1 MPDLPQALVTV
12 EANPPLRPTDSPFQ
26 ASVGLGALLTTLVQ
40 LSQRRQTIGL
50 DIDRLLP
57 QAEVIVETN
66 NPINTALL
74 ATVTVDANN
83 PQGSIA
89 SRLPQSEVEVIL
101 RRFGSFSFNQGDLS
115 STVLVTTG
123 QFERS
128 EEKQLSQA
136 LVNVQTNEIQGGVV
150 ITDNLPQSTVEVGT
164 ALLIYSESNRMIQS
178 YVEVSAFPPTAP
190 ARIRALDPAIV
201 RVQTYAPLGQI
212 CSSVFDASAT
222 PQNQNYAFLGRVMN
236 VYGYDV
242 TLASNFARATI
253 NLQFPADPPRGFNDP
268 FTLVIRRIQFLRQS
282 GIGRYFIRISTN
294 LPSNYQGVNLNNY
307 RILVQDGNQSFVATT
322 AFRRITSNQEEA
334 ETTQAFNSFIAARQ
348 NAQNTY
354 NIAFID
360 ITKFDMNGRICT
372 TLTHID
378 VTEAL
383 LNSTV
388 NVETNLP
395 STQITYHEDIP
406 QARVDVETNLL
417 QSGVGIPQARID
429 VATMLFARTFAYPM
443 QTATVDVSASN
454 PKPLPIYVQPSIVTV
469 ETTLPV
475 GRAFVN
481 LFETRVTQANS
492 DYAIIGKQLNV
503 GLTWT
508 GVENRYGMRTAV
520 GEMSLRFRSTPA
532 SNGATFISARRL
544 NTPLIDII
552 NIPIGGSIDFTFVTI
567 PGATLSPTWPAPLN
581 RFPQAN
587 YGFLFQ
593 SLDRLNTFVIDGV
606 TEPQTN
612 MFRITINDRFRTW
625 LNDFLPTGERQQIA
639 GTQFNIALIDT
650 TKTNLDHTN
659 GDIILS

>member
-74 ATVTVDANN
+74 ATVTVDTNN

-115 STVLVTTG
+115 STIIVTTG

-178 YVEVSAFPPTAP
+178 FIEVSAFPPTAP

-212 CSSVFDASAT
+212 CSSVFDDGLT
-222 PQNQNYAFLGRVMN
+222 PANQNYSFLARATN
-236 VYGYDV
+236 VYGYR
-242 TLASNFARATI
+242 TRTGNM
-253 NLQFPADPPRGFNDP
+253 NLSLSISFPADPPRGFPNP
-268 FTLVIRRIQFLRQS
+268 FTFIARNLSFTRQ
-282 GIGRYFIRISTN
+282 GITIDVNWPQPLF
-294 LPSNYQGVNLNNY
+294 YQGINLSNY
-307 RILVQDGNQSFVATT
+307 RIFVQDGNQSFISTSAPRREATNRTT
-322 AFRRITSNQEEA
+322 AGISTDM
-334 ETTQAFNSFIAARQ
+334 FNFIAARQ
-348 NAQNTY
+348 NQQNTF
-354 NIAFID
+354 NLAIID
-360 ITKFDMNGRICT
+360 ITKVDPVTGGECR

-378 VTEAL
+378 VDEAL

-395 STQITYHEDIP
+395 STQVTYHEDIP
-406 QARVDVETNLL
+406 QARIDVETNLL
-417 QSGVGIPQARID
+417 QTGVGIPQARVD

-443 QTATVDVSASN
+443 QTATVDVSANN
-454 PKPLPIYVQPSIVTV
+454 PQALPIYVQPSVVNV
-469 ETTLPV
+469 ETALPA
-475 GRAFVN
+475 GRAFTN
-481 LFETRVTQANS
+481 LFFDNVTQANS
-492 DYAIIGKQLNV
+492 DYAVIGKQLNV

-532 SNGATFISARRL
+532 ANGATFISARRL

-552 NIPIGGSIDFTFVTI
+552 NIPIGGSIDFEFVTI
-567 PGATLSPTWPAPLN
+567 PGATLSPTWPAPAD
-581 RFPQAN
+581 RFPRAN

-593 SLDRLNTFVIDGV
+593 SLDRLNTFVLDGPV
-606 TEPQTN
+606 SDRGTN
-612 MFRITINDRFRTW
+612 LFRITINDRFRTW

-659 GDIILS
+659 GDITLV